1 MDTKGINRI
10 IKSLKAR
17 NMILTWK
24 IHLTIKIAQMKVAVN
39 QCALTHFY
47 SFLSKFSDVYYKPF
61 FLWIFFRIL
70 KLFFILLRRF
80 IADNPLY
87 FQAQVLVMIIRKN
100 PKSKKHNI
108 FKRFKS
114 NCIKIRAIH
123 VVVIIEINLFKSLP
137 YLWLLK
143 TIRSHNK

>member
-1 MDTKGINRI
+1 MPFVSINL
-10 IKSLKAR
+10 SSFFSVVVVF
-17 NMILTWK
+17 
-24 IHLTIKIAQMKVAVN
+24 QFQFAVN

-114 NCIKIRAIH
+114 NRIKIRAVH
-123 VVVIIEINLFKSLP
+123 VVVIVEINLFKSLP